1 MRKQAASGVITLTT
15 DFGTGDHYVAAMKG
29 VLASLCPQALVIDVT
44 HELPPFGI
52 LAGAYSIHQ
61 AAPFFPAATI
71 HIVVVDPG
79 VGTSRRALLVD
90 TGHHFFI
97 GPDNGVLSFILRE
110 NPDAHVWEL
119 TNRRLWL
126 DAVSSTFHGRDVFAP
141 VAAALA
147 AGKVKPK
154 DTGWRCGD
162 PVILDSLEPAE
173 IKRGV
178 WRGMVLSVDRFGNV
192 ITNFASEDSGAAL
205 GRGFRLEI
213 GRHRVTAFHR
223 TFGEA
228 ATGELFSY
236 PGSSG
241 YLEIAM
247 NQGSAAERLSVGPAS
262 DVTLRHLLGSRPGRN
277 SASKRGTIPV

>member
-1 MRKQAASGVITLTT
+1 MRKQAAGGVITLTT
-15 DFGTGDHYVAAMKG
+15 DFGTRDHYVAAMKG
-29 VLASLCPQALVIDVT
+29 VLASLCPRARVIDMT
-44 HELPPFGI
+44 HDLPPFGI

-90 TGHHFFI
+90 TGHHFFLA
-97 GPDNGVLSFILRE
+97 PDNGVLSFVLRQ

-126 DAVSSTFHGRDVFAP
+126 DAVSPTFHGRDVFAP

-147 AGKVKPK
+147 AGKATPK
-154 DTGWRCGD
+154 DTGWRYGD
-162 PVILDSLEPAE
+162 PLILDSLEPAE

-192 ITNFASEDSGAAL
+192 ITNFSSEGSAAAL
-205 GRGFRLEI
+205 ERGFRLEI
-213 GRHRVTAFHR
+213 GRHRVTAFHQ

-228 ATGELFSY
+228 PSGELFGY
-236 PGSSG
+236 RGSSG

-247 NQGSAAERLSVGPAS
+247 NQCSAAERLGIRPGAAL
-262 DVTLRHLLGSRPGRN
+262 TLRQ
-277 SASKRGTIPV
+277 K

>member
-1 MRKQAASGVITLTT
+1 MRKHAAGGVITLTT
-15 DFGTGDHYVAAMKG
+15 DFGTRDHYVAAMKG

-90 TGHHFFI
+90 TGHHFFLA
-97 GPDNGVLSFILRE
+97 PDNGVLSFILHQ
-110 NPDAHVWEL
+110 NPNAHVWEL

-126 DAVSSTFHGRDVFAP
+126 DAVSPTFHGRDVFAP

-147 AGKVKPK
+147 AGKAKPK

-162 PVILDSLEPAE
+162 PVILESLEPAE
-173 IKRGV
+173 IERGV
-178 WRGMVLSVDRFGNV
+178 WQGTILSVDRFGNV
-192 ITNFASEDSGAAL
+192 ITNFASEGSGAAL
-205 GRGFRLEI
+205 ERGFRLEI
-213 GRHRVTAFHR
+213 GRHRVTAFHQ

-228 ATGELFSY
+228 PPGQVFSY
-236 PGSSG
+236 RGSSG

-247 NQGSAAERLSVGPAS
+247 NQRSAAERLGVGPGS
-262 DVTLRHLLGSRPGRN
+262 SLTLRQEQPE
-277 SASKRGTIPV
+277 GTA

>member
-1 MRKQAASGVITLTT
+1 MRKHAVGGVITLTT
-15 DFGTGDHYVAAMKG
+15 DFGTRDHYVAAMKG
-29 VLASLCPQALVIDVT
+29 VLASLCPQARVIDVT

-52 LAGAYSIHQ
+52 LAGAYAIHQ

-71 HIVVVDPG
+71 HIVVIDPG

-90 TGHHFFI
+90 TGHHFFLA
-97 GPDNGVLSFILRE
+97 PDNGVLSFILRE
-110 NPDAHVWEL
+110 NPEAHVWEL

-173 IKRGV
+173 IKLGV
-178 WRGMVLSVDRFGNV
+178 WRGIVLSVDRFGNV
-192 ITNFASEDSGAAL
+192 ITNFASEDSVAAL

-213 GRHRVTAFHR
+213 GRHRVTAFHQ

-228 ATGELFSY
+228 AAGELFGY

-247 NQGSAAERLSVGPAS
+247 NQGSAAEHLGVAPGA
-262 DVTLRHLLGSRPGRN
+262 VLTLRQKPRE
-277 SASKRGTIPV
+277 GTA

>member
-1 MRKQAASGVITLTT
+1 MRKHAAGGVITLTT
-15 DFGTGDHYVAAMKG
+15 DFGMRDHYVAAMKG
-29 VLASLCPQALVIDVT
+29 VLASLCPEARVIDVT
-44 HELPPFGI
+44 HDLPPFGI
-52 LAGAYSIHQ
+52 LAGGYSIRQ
-61 AAPFFPAATI
+61 AAPFFPAGTI

-79 VGTSRRALLVD
+79 VGTARRALLVD
-90 TGHHFFI
+90 TGHQAFI
-97 GPDNGVLSFILRE
+97 APDNGVLSFILHE

-147 AGKVKPK
+147 AGKAKPK

-162 PVILDSLEPAE
+162 PVILESLEPAE
-173 IKRGV
+173 IKPGV

-205 GRGFRLEI
+205 EDGFRFEI

-228 ATGELFSY
+228 PSGEVFSY

-247 NQGSAAERLSVGPAS
+247 NQRSAAERLGVAPGVAL
-262 DVTLRHLLGSRPGRN
+262 TLRQKQH
-277 SASKRGTIPV
+277 A

>member
-1 MRKQAASGVITLTT
+1 MRKHAAGGLITLTT
-15 DFGTGDHYVAAMKG
+15 DFGTRDHYVAAMKG
-29 VLASLCPQALVIDVT
+29 VLASLCSQARVIDVT

-61 AAPFFPAATI
+61 AAPFFPAGTI

-90 TGHHFFI
+90 TGHHFFLA
-97 GPDNGVLSFILRE
+97 PDNGVLSFILRH

-126 DAVSSTFHGRDVFAP
+126 DAVSPTFHGRDVFAP

-147 AGKVKPK
+147 ASKVKPK

-178 WRGMVLSVDRFGNV
+178 WRGTVLSVDRFGNV
-192 ITNFASEDSGAAL
+192 ITNFASEDSDATL
-205 GRGFRLEI
+205 ERGFRLEI
-213 GRHRVTAFHR
+213 GRHRVTAFHQ

-228 ATGELFSY
+228 PSGEMFSY
-236 PGSSG
+236 RGSSG

-247 NQGSAAERLSVGPAS
+247 NQRSAAERLGITPGAAL
-262 DVTLRHLLGSRPGRN
+262 TLRQKQRE
-277 SASKRGTIPV
+277 GTA

>member
-1 MRKQAASGVITLTT
+1 MRKHAAGGVITLTT
-15 DFGTGDHYVAAMKG
+15 DFGTRDHYVAAMKG
-29 VLASLCPQALVIDVT
+29 VLASLCPQARVIDVT

-61 AAPFFPAATI
+61 AAPFFPAGTI

-90 TGHHFFI
+90 TGHHFFLA
-97 GPDNGVLSFILRE
+97 PDNGVLSFILRH

-126 DAVSSTFHGRDVFAP
+126 DAVSPTFHGRDVFAP

-147 AGKVKPK
+147 ASKVKPK

-178 WRGMVLSVDRFGNV
+178 WRGTVLSVDRFGNV
-192 ITNFASEDSGAAL
+192 ITNFASEDSDATL
-205 GRGFRLEI
+205 ERGFRLEI
-213 GRHRVTAFHR
+213 GRHRVTAFHQ

-228 ATGELFSY
+228 PSGEMFSY
-236 PGSSG
+236 RGSSG

-247 NQGSAAERLSVGPAS
+247 NQRSAAERLGITPGAAL
-262 DVTLRHLLGSRPGRN
+262 TLRQKQRE
-277 SASKRGTIPV
+277 GTA